1 MRDWNERLVLSLLRT
16 HGALPKAEIARMTG
30 LSAQTASVIVRELEQ
45 DNLLERGEPVRGRV
59 GQPSV
64 PMSLAADG
72 AFFLG
77 LKIGRRSSEMLLVDF
92 HGAIRGRRIRRHEW
106 PTPDAALNFATLAAR
121 ELIDQL
127 DAPLQ
132 ARVAGMGIASPFRLW
147 DWADNIGAPQ
157 AAMDA
162 WRGFDLRAEVAA
174 LHGFPVFH
182 ENDATAACGAE
193 LVFGKLALPA
203 DVVHV
208 YVGFFVGGGLVL
220 DGALHPGRSGNS
232 GALGSMPVRD
242 AQGHRVQLIDI
253 ASTAR
258 LEAAVIAAGHSSA
271 MIWTTPDYW
280 PVPETIL
287 GPWLDAAADG
297 LAQVAVAAQAVVDF
311 QAMVIDGWMPKTV
324 RQRLVEATGAALERQ
339 NFAGLERPQLI
350 EGTIGADAR
359 ALGAAALP
367 LTDRFLVDR
376 GRRPLA

>member
-1 MRDWNERLVLSLLRT
+1 MPDSTPPFADRSPSDGPALRGTNQSGMRDWNERLVLSLLRT

-208 YVGFFVGGGLVL
+208 YVGFFVGAGRCAAPRAQRQFRGPGLDAGTRCAGASRAADRHRLDRPARGGG
-220 DGALHPGRSGNS
+220 DRRRPF
-232 GALGSMPVRD
+232 VRD
-242 AQGHRVQLIDI
+242 D
-253 ASTAR
+253 
-258 LEAAVIAAGHSSA
+258 
-271 MIWTTPDYW
+271 
-280 PVPETIL
+280 
-287 GPWLDAAADG
+287 LDH
-297 LAQVAVAAQAVVDF
+297 
-311 QAMVIDGWMPKTV
+311 
-324 RQRLVEATGAALERQ
+324 
-339 NFAGLERPQLI
+339 AGLLAGARNDPRPV
-350 EGTIGADAR
+350 AR
-359 ALGAAALP
+359 
-367 LTDRFLVDR
+367 
-376 GRRPLA
+376 RRR